1 MGIDLS
7 RLNISLDT
15 FNAQAKGD
23 YNIGQMKLS
32 EDGTSVYRTN
42 KHKTLTFLNTTTI
55 SREEALA
62 VKDAFCRALS
72 NEGLSD
78 EQVENVRTKLGISGS
93 KVDILKAGNIKPLT
107 AAEVREVIDTY
118 ADKLN
123 ANRTGDTM
131 LETSAEIYRG
141 VSQKTMDKRA
151 EKRKEV
157 NDETLEAMS
166 SVSNSEV
173 NSLMDLLEG
182 GEGGESFA
190 LSSKGIARELVREL
204 SKESTLS
211 YSGAKLEL
219 TTSTSMVLECNS
231 DCTITA
237 HVTLEGGN
245 TFTIDTGRD
254 KEDLLETIL
263 AFLRKAGESEEVKV
277 VDKAAEEKAIA
288 KSALRDVERSI
299 EYFTNDTQ
307 MDYALRNHQFSKQK
321 MASFKARKASA
332 DEIENA
338 ARSEVRDQ
346 IMKPAVESLQ
356 KALTRIRGLDNRN
369 VELVNELRNVFY
381 LSGPKVNINNLLERI
396 KDALGLTSKASAHA
410 PAPEDDDMETLNINK
425 LMGR

>member
-1 MGIDLS
+1 
-7 RLNISLDT
+7 
-15 FNAQAKGD
+15 
-23 YNIGQMKLS
+23 MKLS

-42 KHKTLTFLNTTTI
+42 KHKTLTFLNTATI

-107 AAEVREVIDTY
+107 AAQVREVIDTY

-157 NDETLEAMS
+157 NGETLEAMS
-166 SVSNSEV
+166 SVANSEV

-190 LSSKGIARELVREL
+190 LSSKGIAR
-204 SKESTLS
+204 
-211 YSGAKLEL
+211 
-219 TTSTSMVLECNS
+219 
-231 DCTITA
+231 
-237 HVTLEGGN
+237 
-245 TFTIDTGRD
+245 
-254 KEDLLETIL
+254 
-263 AFLRKAGESEEVKV
+263 
-277 VDKAAEEKAIA
+277 
-288 KSALRDVERSI
+288 
-299 EYFTNDTQ
+299 
-307 MDYALRNHQFSKQK
+307 
-321 MASFKARKASA
+321 
-332 DEIENA
+332 
-338 ARSEVRDQ
+338 
-346 IMKPAVESLQ
+346 
-356 KALTRIRGLDNRN
+356 
-369 VELVNELRNVFY
+369 ELVNELRNVFY